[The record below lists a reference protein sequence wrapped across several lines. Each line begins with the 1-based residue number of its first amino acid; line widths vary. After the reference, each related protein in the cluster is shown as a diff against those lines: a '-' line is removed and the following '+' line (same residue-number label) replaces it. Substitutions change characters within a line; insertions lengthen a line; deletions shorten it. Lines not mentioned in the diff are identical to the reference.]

1 MGLTPFVIEQTR
13 SGERSYDI
21 FSRLLRDNIV
31 FIGMPI
37 DDKVANI
44 VIAELLFLEATDP
57 ERDIF
62 LYINSPGGYVAS
74 GLAIYDTIQYIRPDV
89 HTICMGQAASM
100 AAVLLCAGA
109 PGKRSALPHAR
120 VMIHQPMGGS
130 EGQASD
136 IEIYAKEIVKMR
148 ERLYTIISEH
158 TGQDIEK
165 VVADTDRNFIMSAEE
180 AKEYGII
187 DEVITRKQ
195 ETEKKDG

>member
-13 SGERSYDI
+13 TGERSYDI

-37 DDKVANI
+37 DDRVANI
-44 VIAELLFLEATDP
+44 VIAELLFLEAQEP
-57 ERDIF
+57 KRDIF
-62 LYINSPGGYVAS
+62 IYINSPGGYVAS

-100 AAVLLCAGA
+100 AAVLLCAGTK
-109 PGKRSALPHAR
+109 GKRSALPHSR
-120 VMIHQPMGGS
+120 IMIHQPMGGS

-148 ERLYTIISEH
+148 ERLTQILSDH
-158 TGQDIEK
+158 TGQDIERIRK
-165 VVADTDRNFIMSAEE
+165 DSDRNFFMSAEE
-180 AKEYGII
+180 AMEYGII
-187 DEVITRKQ
+187 DQVITRKQ
-195 ETEKKDG
+195 EVEKSEE

>member
-13 SGERSYDI
+13 TGERSYDI

-37 DDKVANI
+37 DDRVANI
-44 VIAELLFLEATDP
+44 VIAELLFLEAQEP
-57 ERDIF
+57 KRDIF
-62 LYINSPGGYVAS
+62 IYINSPGGYVAS

-100 AAVLLCAGA
+100 AAVLLCAGTK
-109 PGKRSALPHAR
+109 GKRSALPHSR
-120 VMIHQPMGGS
+120 IMIHQPMGGS

-148 ERLYTIISEH
+148 ERLTQILSDH
-158 TGQDIEK
+158 TGQDIERIRK
-165 VVADTDRNFIMSAEE
+165 DSDRNFFMSAEE

-187 DEVITRKQ
+187 DQVITRKQ
-195 ETEKKDG
+195 EVEKSEE